1 MNQRL
6 LLRGR
11 LRDVTALQ
19 KHLLGANSAIFG
31 IVVNRENGFPRRDS
45 IAHFVMQNDSNRR
58 IDGIFLLLASAAEN
72 YTCRANRLT
81 VHGCEIAIL
90 RAVYIVHVFRAREFV
105 RILERTDVSTLQG
118 HHLKEPLQ
126 RFSRDYESLSI
137 KLAPRHGICGSTQ
150 VKHPAREFKA

>member
-19 KHLLGANSAIFG
+19 KHLLCANSAIFG

-58 IDGIFLLLASAAEN
+58 IDRIFLLPASAAEN
-72 YTCRANRLT
+72 HACGANRLA

-90 RAVYIVHVFRAREFV
+90 RAVYVAHVFRARKFV
-105 RILERTDVSTLQG
+105 WIVERVDVSTLQG
-118 HHLKEPLQ
+118 HHLAELLQ
-126 RFSRDYESLSI
+126 RLSRDYELLSI
-137 KLAPRHGICGSTQ
+137 QLALRHGIGGSAQ
-150 VKHPAREFKA
+150 VKHPAREFQA